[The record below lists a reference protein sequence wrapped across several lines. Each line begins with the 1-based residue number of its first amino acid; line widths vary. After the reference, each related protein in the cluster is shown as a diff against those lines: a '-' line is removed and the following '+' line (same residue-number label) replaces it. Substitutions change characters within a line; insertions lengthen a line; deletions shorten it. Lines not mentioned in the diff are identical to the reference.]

1 VISEQNVLTLLN
13 LKRLPGSIEQ
23 RRKLVVRI
31 GELVELNGETW
42 VRQNSE
48 NLLRE
53 WEAILR
59 LKIV

>member
-1 VISEQNVLTLLN
+1 MTSEQKVLTLLN
-13 LKRLPGSIEQ
+13 LKQLPGSLEQ
-23 RRKLVVRI
+23 RRKLIVRI

>member
-1 VISEQNVLTLLN
+1 MISEQKVLTLLDV
-13 LKRLPGSIEQ
+13 KRLSGSIEQ
-23 RRKLVVRI
+23 RRKLIARI
-31 GELVELNGETW
+31 GELVELNGEAW
-42 VRQNSE
+42 VRRNSE